1 MIRFVRSAEPP
12 ALTSTR
18 KRRIAA
24 ASVAYN
30 TYGAPST
37 ELSNCL
43 VGYNSKTIKIVL
55 HRDQRKKCAWCER
68 VTDFSSSPVEHYRPK
83 DGASR
88 HLPGQKPEKR
98 DRGHYWWLTWTW
110 ENLLFS
116 CARCN
121 DGGHKANYFPLE
133 PRSSARAKPRRPVG
147 PALSP
152 TIFDLSSERP
162 MLLDP
167 TSKSDSFL
175 DHVRWMPANTHSP
188 RRLWTWSPSP
198 VTSRGA
204 ATIKILRLAE
214 LADDV
219 QMHLAN
225 SVLPSLEEVEQH
237 LEGGRRRLAARRWE
251 ALIRILEPE
260 NPLTAATW
268 CALELWMPQRKRRL
282 HGLAD
287 PKRPV

>member
-12 ALTSTR
+12 ALTRARETR
-18 KRRIAA
+18 LVAA
-24 ASVAYN
+24 FAAYGAH
-30 TYGAPST
+30 GAPSP

-43 VGYNSKTIKIVL
+43 DGYGSKAVKTAL
-55 HRDQRKKCAWCER
+55 YRDQRKKCAWCER
-68 VTDFSSSPVEHYRPK
+68 IRDFSSSPVDHYRPK
-83 DGASR
+83 DGAWR
-88 HLPGQKPEKR
+88 HLPGQKPEKS
-98 DRGHYWWLTWTW
+98 DPGHYWWLTWTW

-121 DGGHKANYFPLE
+121 DRGHKANYFPLE
-133 PRSSARAKPRRPVG
+133 RGSSAWSPPPQPVG
-147 PALSP
+147 SFLP
-152 TIFDLSSERP
+152 TGFDPTSERP

-167 TSKSDSFL
+167 TIDSFL
-175 DHVRWMPANTHSP
+175 DHVHWVPSNTRAP
-188 RRLWTWSPSP
+188 RQLWTWSPSP
-198 VTSRGA
+198 RTPRGD
-204 ATIKILRLAE
+204 ATIKILKLAE

-219 QMHLAN
+219 DMHLAH

-237 LEGGRRRLAARRWE
+237 LAGGRRRQAARRWA
-251 ALIRILEPE
+251 ALLELLDPV

-268 CALELWMPQRKRRL
+268 CALERWMPPSQRRL